1 MLLRIFT
8 LLHRIKYEIL
18 LFALLQHTFT
28 GIFLDH
34 VSNYDQ
40 VWPIN
45 MAILIFC
52 CFNVAWNENI
62 TNRIILSILAFGVI
76 TLPFLS
82 QILGFTATFVE
93 ILSILYAVF
102 FLYILFKLL
111 KFLLKPSYIN
121 SDIISASI
129 CGYMVLIEVMTF
141 LTLAILN
148 ISPSALSG
156 IDWGS
161 KARVYIDCIYFSTIT
176 ITSIGYGDISPN
188 TPQMKLFISLFAIIG
203 QFYTVVL
210 VGILISKFANIQ
222 SQNHNSEQQKN
233 GN

>member
-1 MLLRIFT
+1 MFLKIFT
-8 LLHRIKYEIL
+8 FLHKIKYEFL

-40 VWPIN
+40 VWPLN
-45 MAILIFC
+45 MAILIFS
-52 CFNVAWNENI
+52 CFNVAWNENFA
-62 TNRIILSILAFGVI
+62 NRVILSVLALGVVL
-76 TLPFLS
+76 LPFFSLF
-82 QILGFTATFVE
+82 IGFTTVFVE
-93 ILSILYAVF
+93 ILSILYAIF
-102 FLYILFKLL
+102 FLYILYKLL
-111 KFLLKPSYIN
+111 KFLLRPSYIN

-141 LTLAILN
+141 LTLAILTV
-148 ISPSALSG
+148 SPNALSG
-156 IDWGS
+156 IDFGS
-161 KARVYIDCIYFSTIT
+161 KARIYIDCIYFSTIT

-222 SQNHNSEQQKN
+222 SQNHNSEQ
-233 GN
+233 